1 MGSVSGGRVRLSAP
15 IAAVPA
21 IGIVVLTTVL
31 RVPAESLGSGRR
43 RFGWRRLKILL
54 EREGIRM
61 NHKKLRR
68 LDPAPK
74 LSSLITRIRSGCGP
88 FWTGLRTRSA

>member
-31 RVPAESLGSGRR
+31 RVRG
-43 RFGWRRLKILL
+43 
-54 EREGIRM
+54 
-61 NHKKLRR
+61 
-68 LDPAPK
+68 
-74 LSSLITRIRSGCGP
+74 
-88 FWTGLRTRSA
+88 